1 LKRWSLARDAQLNSD
16 RFQTMERIAQGAR
29 ACLRALAL
37 AAALAASVSTVAQPV
52 TISPP
57 TVPSGTAGVAYSQTF
72 TAAGGL
78 APYVFSNEV
87 GRLPNG
93 LGLTSGGALTG
104 TPLPA
109 TVPFEVWVTDFN
121 GRESRAAAGLSVIT
135 YAVAADPNAGP
146 GIVGQPYGERVI
158 VTGGTPP
165 YACVLASG
173 TLPPGL
179 TLNADCTISGTPQVA
194 GTFSFTVNVT
204 DSVAGTATIAISLV
218 VAAAPLDVST
228 MPWSALLLLALAM
241 ASVGFRRRR
250 EA

>member
-1 LKRWSLARDAQLNSD
+1 
-16 RFQTMERIAQGAR
+16 MERIAQGVR
-29 ACLRALAL
+29 ACFRVLSL
-37 AAALAASVSTVAQPV
+37 VAVVAGSGSAFTQAV

-57 TVPSGTAGVAYSQTF
+57 TVPGGTAGVPYSQTF

-93 LGLTSGGALTG
+93 LGLTSGGALSG
-104 TPLPA
+104 TPQPA
-109 TVPFEVWVTDFN
+109 TVPFEVWVTDVN
-121 GRESRAAAGLSVIT
+121 GRESKALAGTSVFM
-135 YAVAADPNAGP
+135 YAVAVDPNAAP

-165 YACVLASG
+165 YACALASG

-228 MPWSALLLLALAM
+228 MPLGALLLLALAV

-250 EA
+250 DAS